1 MPPTSLVRT
10 ALLAAAF
17 LTGFAWTA
25 ARAEQEST
33 VIVTVNDAP
42 ITNFDIDQRLRLWEL
57 LGSTKGD
64 RSRKRALQSLIDD
77 VIKISAAKKNALE
90 AKEDVVDGYMKRMA
104 TSMQTDMKGLQAKLK
119 KQGISLSALKQYAT
133 AQISFNRLLVGLYK
147 VEVKVD
153 SAEVDKA
160 YAKFTSDPR
169 LKPVTVYTV
178 LEVLLP
184 IEKSDQAM
192 GQEIIY
198 ARAAEA
204 QQVMQRFR
212 GCGSARAAAEGV
224 YNVVIRKPFEVDASK
239 IPPPLKAAL
248 DKGGPGKLLGPA
260 MQKDGIQL
268 IALCDRKVMEPPK
281 PSRQFV
287 ESMLENKKYESY
299 EERYLRDLRRT
310 AFIDYKDP
318 SYSQ

>member
-1 MPPTSLVRT
+1 MAATGLVRAT
-10 ALLAAAF
+10 LLAGAF

-25 ARAEQEST
+25 ARAEQQAT
-33 VIVTVNDAP
+33 VIVTVNDTP
-42 ITNFDIDQRLRLWEL
+42 ITTFDVDQRLRLWEL
-57 LGSTKGD
+57 LGSSKTD
-64 RSRKRALQSLIDD
+64 RSRKQALQSLIDD
-77 VIKISAAKKNALE
+77 VIKIAAAKKNALE

-119 KQGISLSALKQYAT
+119 KQGVSFNALKQYAT

-178 LEVLLP
+178 LEIVLP

-224 YNVVIRKPFEVDASK
+224 YNVVVRKPFEVDASK
-239 IPPPLKAAL
+239 IPPPLKKAL
-248 DKGGPGKLLGPA
+248 DQGGPGKLLGPA

-268 IALCDRKVMEPPK
+268 IALCDRKVVEPPK